1 MKFNNIIAVSSLLVL
16 ATAQSTTSSAAST
29 TTSQSPEVSCAAK
42 CAATDICCVAGCF
55 KVPCPSDQQANDTV
69 SCVAA
74 CPQGSGTPSDT
85 DKYAACQSSCYS
97 SHFFPATM
105 TNAGSTGT
113 GASANT
119 ATTTGT
125 GSSSS
130 QTGSSGSHASASGS
144 GTATSSGASS
154 SSTHNAAAVN
164 QLQLGVSAAGLLG
177 FVLAA
182 WAL

>member
-16 ATAQSTTSSAAST
+16 ATAQSTTDSAAST
-29 TTSQSPEVSCAAK
+29 TISLTPEASCAAK
-42 CAATDICCVAGCF
+42 CGSNDICCVAGCY

-85 DKYAACQSSCYS
+85 DKYAACQNSCYS

-105 TNAGSTGT
+105 TNAGSANTGVST
-113 GASANT
+113 NT
-119 ATTTGT
+119 ATTTST
-125 GSSSS
+125 GS
-130 QTGSSGSHASASGS
+130 GSSKTGTSGMLRLL
-144 GTATSSGASS
+144 GLWLR
-154 SSTHNAAAVN
+154 HCYQQLYRHLDPNAAAVS

-177 FVLAA
+177 FVLAT